1 MDLSQYPLLLPVG
14 FGQRPGQ
21 MGISGDS
28 ICLLF
33 FLQGPDTDNDMI
45 QFSISQK
52 KRTGQRPTWR
62 TENVFC
68 RKLFWFLFKFE
79 IWTENRQV
87 DWQCSTNGTLQTPN
101 GKDQSFRLLRGKNK
115 CLKQIIHWLSILPD
129 FHNAGYIHEPQD
141 SAQLFSFLQRCKNE
155 TNKKIKQ
162 KLIISSKP

>member
-1 MDLSQYPLLLPVG
+1 MLLPVG

-115 CLKQIIHWLSILPD
+115 YKETLIFKPGTCDHPKLLEYVNPTQYFSSKKL
-129 FHNAGYIHEPQD
+129 AMG
-141 SAQLFSFLQRCKNE
+141 LFSV
-155 TNKKIKQ
+155 
-162 KLIISSKP
+162 IIVN

>member
-1 MDLSQYPLLLPVG
+1 MPVG

-115 CLKQIIHWLSILPD
+115 YKET
-129 FHNAGYIHEPQD
+129 YIFKPGTCDHPKLLEYVIPTQYF
-141 SAQLFSFLQRCKNE
+141 SSKKLAMGLFSV
-155 TNKKIKQ
+155 
-162 KLIISSKP
+162 IIVN